1 MAGIVPHYEEC
12 VLKKASKKAVCLAG
26 SEKCP
31 WCDMV
36 LRNARALAMHQKV
49 RMF

>member
-12 VLKKASKKAVCLAG
+12 GLKRSKKAVCLAG

-31 WCDMV
+31 WCDVV